1 MAEQPAYIQLFRHI
15 RTSGWLVFGVQFL
28 LGILLFRETIFG
40 SEVMVF
46 SDLGDGTKNIF
57 TLLTYLTDRPE
68 SWFGYEAMNH
78 PFGESL
84 WYTDAT
90 PFVAILFRCLT
101 YLGIPA
107 SWLATSGFHVYLITG
122 IGLSSVFLFKIFRRN
137 QVQLWVAWVFC
148 FLLPWISP
156 HLLRLSVGHMNL
168 SLGVF
173 IPGLWYWLLR
183 VEEANNQNKWAWAF
197 LSVIWIVL
205 ASAHHL
211 YFLPMLAF
219 MAGVWMLVSAFRK
232 ELTRPEKIT
241 RVGLAI
247 GIPGLAG
254 AQMLGWIRLT
264 DPYLSIRPE
273 QAMGY
278 NWRNWNLNI
287 DSLVTAY
294 DHLSIPAV
302 PGLKSFLNIEVH
314 TYLGGFVIWTMIV
327 ALVWVL
333 ANKWI
338 EKFPP
343 MHTGDR
349 PTWTTAMLVSGWLCL
364 ILAVGEYA
372 RTLGGNLNFD
382 NWLHP
387 FKLVRLVT
395 EDATQFRCLGRFAW
409 PVYWAGAIGGS
420 LLWDR
425 MWKGSWGIP
434 KLLFFLL
441 WIPLLSDAVGQIA
454 YVREQLRPN
463 PLTISPAELPDL
475 DPASYETILP
485 LPYYHVGS
493 ETIELTIDPETNWE
507 QQCLRASLG
516 LNLPL
521 ISNKMSRT
529 APDQVRQLFDWLR
542 GGTPPEGLAGKR
554 ILVCFSLDSTSWE
567 VAQEDARADEML
579 NLGRSLPLKNG
590 MKEIART
597 EEVVGFEWRQ

>member
-1 MAEQPAYIQLFRHI
+1 MFRHI

-28 LGILLFRETIFG
+28 LGILFFSETIFG
-40 SEVMVF
+40 ADVLVF

-57 TLLTYLTDRPE
+57 TLLTYLIDQPDA
-68 SWFGYEAMNH
+68 WFGYEAMNY

-90 PFVAILFRCLT
+90 PFVAILFRGLSA
-101 YLGIPA
+101 LGIPA
-107 SWLATSGFHVYLITG
+107 SWLATSGFHLYLMAG
-122 IGLSSVFLFKIFRRN
+122 IGLSSVFLFKIFQRN
-137 QVQLWVAWVFC
+137 QVQLWVAWIFC
-148 FLLPWISP
+148 LILPWISP
-156 HLLRLSVGHMNL
+156 QLLRLSVGHMNL
-168 SLGVF
+168 ALGMF

-183 VEEANNQNKWAWAF
+183 LEESTDARRWAWAA
-197 LSVIWIVL
+197 LAVLWIVI

-219 MAGVWMLVSAFRK
+219 IAGVWMLASAFRK
-232 ELTRPEKIT
+232 ELSRPEKIT
-241 RVGLAI
+241 RAGLAI

-254 AQMLGWIRLT
+254 LQVLGWIRWT

-273 QAMGY
+273 TAMGY
-278 NWRNWNLNI
+278 NWRNWNLNV

-333 ANKWI
+333 ASKWI

-349 PTWTTAMLVSGWLCL
+349 PSWTTAMLLSGWLCL

-382 NWLHP
+382 NWIHP
-387 FKLVRLVT
+387 FKLLRLFT

-409 PVYWAGAIGGS
+409 PVYWAGAIGGT

-425 MWKGSWGIP
+425 MWKGSWGIL
-434 KLLFFLL
+434 KLLFFAL
-441 WIPLLSDAVGQIA
+441 WIPLLTDATGQIN

-463 PLTISPAELPDL
+463 PLMISDTRELPDL
-475 DPASYETILP
+475 DAREFDAILP

-493 ETIELTIDPETNWE
+493 ETIELTIDPTTSWE
-507 QQCLRASLG
+507 QECLRASLG
-516 LNLPL
+516 LDLPL

-529 APDQVRQLFDWLR
+529 APVQVQTLFDWLR
-542 GGTPPEGLAGKR
+542 GGEAPERLQGST
-554 ILVCFSLDSTSWE
+554 ILVCFSLNADNWKIRPEDPSAEE
-567 VAQEDARADEML
+567 VL
-579 NLGRSLPLKNG
+579 SLGRSLPLKRG
-590 MKEIART
+590 MRQIART
-597 EEVVGFEWRQ
+597 EEAVWFEWEIR